1 MAQLARR
8 AWVPKECEDFIQG
21 IAERCATNDVNA
33 IGDEITELVEQNLTI
48 HDRECVNLN
57 PATNTMNPRAEA
69 ILSQGLS
76 SRPSLGYPGD
86 KYEMGLEAIERIE
99 VIAAELA
106 AEVFGAKY
114 AEIRVGSGALANLY
128 SFMATTK
135 PGDAIIVQPAD
146 IGGHITHH
154 EAGAAGLYG
163 LDIHM
168 GPVDAENYTV
178 DLEGLR
184 ALAQKVHPK
193 LITIAGS
200 LNLTPHPVRE
210 VREIADEVGAWLLYD
225 AAHLCG
231 MIAGRAWQQPLEEGA
246 HLMTMSTY
254 KSLGGPASGLIV
266 TNEAGLAERL
276 DAIAYPGL
284 TANFDA
290 ANSAALAI
298 TMLDWK
304 IFGQAYAKEMGESAR
319 TLAQALANEGA
330 PVFAADKGFTQSHQ
344 LALEAARYGG
354 GQALARTLRRANILT
369 CGIGLPLPAIDGDV
383 NGLRLGTPEVVR
395 WGMTAKDMPE
405 LAELM
410 CRVIIQNETPEQVA
424 NDVTAF
430 RKRFGT
436 LTFIR

>member
-8 AWVPKECEDFIQG
+8 SWVPELCEDLVQS
-21 IAERCATNDVNA
+21 IAQRCADSDVNTIA
-33 IGDEITELVEQNLTI
+33 DEISDLVEENLVI
-48 HDRECVNLN
+48 HDRECINLN

-69 ILSQGLS
+69 VLSQGLGA
-76 SRPSLGYPGD
+76 RPSLGYPGE

-114 AEIRVGSGALANLY
+114 AEIRVGSGALSNLY

-146 IGGHITHH
+146 IGGHVTHH
-154 EAGAAGLYG
+154 DAGAAGLYG
-163 LDIHM
+163 LDIHT
-168 GPVDAENYTV
+168 GPVDAQNYTV

-184 ALAQKVHPK
+184 KLARKVQPK
-193 LITIAGS
+193 LITLAGS

-210 VREIADEVGAWLLYD
+210 VREIADEVGAYVLFD

-231 MIAGRAWQQPLEEGA
+231 MIAGRQWQQPLDEGA

-254 KSLGGPASGLIV
+254 KSLGGPASGLIL
-266 TNEAGLAERL
+266 TNEAELAERL
-276 DAIAYPGL
+276 DAIAFPGL
-284 TANFDA
+284 TANFDVA
-290 ANSAALAI
+290 KSAALAL

-304 IFGQAYAKEMGESAR
+304 VFGEAYAKEMGKSAR
-319 TLAQALANEGA
+319 SLAQALANEDV
-330 PVFAADKGFTQSHQ
+330 PVFGAEHGFTQSHQ
-344 LALEAARYGG
+344 FALDAVQFGG
-354 GQALARTLRRANILT
+354 GQTLAKALRRANILT
-369 CGIGLPLPAIDGDV
+369 CGIGLPLPPVEGDV

-395 WGMTAKDMPE
+395 WGMTSRDMPE

-410 CRVIIQNETPEQVA
+410 ARIIVHNETPELIRQSIVEL
-424 NDVTAF
+424 